1 APGAVPNGDASA
13 HHGHKMTANGEA
25 EAEAACIL
33 GEHFLAD
40 REWLVEI
47 VLDSLGNPGAAV
59 GDIDDELLLV
69 MPPGD
74 IDSFST
80 RRIVQSIDNDV
91 AENLGQSAA
100 IDLGDKLRVAVRN
113 CDADTKPSSFPHIQ
127 LMLIL
132 DHFLDFGR
140 LID

>member
-1 APGAVPNGDASA
+1 
-13 HHGHKMTANGEA
+13 
-25 EAEAACIL
+25 
-33 GEHFLAD
+33 
-40 REWLVEI
+40 I

-91 AENLGQSAA
+91 VENLGQSAA

-140 LID
+140 LIDEAASARIQLTEIEDVVDQTRQSTAGVE